1 MYNLWLQMLAGF
13 IDFSL
18 FPFRPFTALFAGL
31 SSYYFLIYILLPV
44 SFSPFSLT
52 WSFYSFGSHLRLT
65 TNHIPPIS
73 TENCCCS
80 ITKSCLTLWNSM
92 DCSTPGSSVLHYL
105 LEFAQLMSIESM
117 MLLNHLILCCP
128 SPFAFIPKRIHNPYS
143 PHHLEFSPHFFVSP
157 RFTNLSE
164 LPLLWLC
171 IQIHCFEL
179 LPCFPEKAITK
190 NNFKNTCIYSLVNW
204 HTL

>member
-1 MYNLWLQMLAGF
+1 MYNLWLQILAGF

-44 SFSPFSLT
+44 SFFPFCLT

-80 ITKSCLTLWNSM
+80 ITKSCLTLRNSM
-92 DCSTPGSSVLHYL
+92 DCSTPGFPVLHYL
-105 LEFAQLMSIESM
+105 PVFTQTHVHWVSDANQLSHP
-117 MLLNHLILCCP
+117 LLPP
-128 SPFAFIPKRIHNPYS
+128 SPVALRLSHSQGLFQWVTSSHQVAKI
-143 PHHLEFSPHFFVSP
+143 LELQFQHQPFQWIFGVD
-157 RFTNLSE
+157 FL
-164 LPLLWLC
+164 
-171 IQIHCFEL
+171 
-179 LPCFPEKAITK
+179 
-190 NNFKNTCIYSLVNW
+190 
-204 HTL
+204 

>member
-1 MYNLWLQMLAGF
+1 MGSNYTEWFILPSNRWLERQLLHQA
-13 IDFSL
+13 SL
-18 FPFRPFTALFAGL
+18 EMKDKHLFVL
-31 SSYYFLIYILLPV
+31 QIYI
-44 SFSPFSLT
+44 SFFSDSSPKL
-52 WSFYSFGSHLRLT
+52 FGG
-65 TNHIPPIS
+65 PIS

-117 MLLNHLILCCP
+117 MLLNHLIICCP

>member
-1 MYNLWLQMLAGF
+1 MYNLWLQILAGF

-18 FPFRPFTALFAGL
+18 FPFRPFTSLFAGL
-31 SSYYFLIYILLPV
+31 SSYYFLIYIQLPV
-44 SFSPFSLT
+44 SFSPFCLT

-80 ITKSCLTLWNSM
+80 ITKSCLTLQNSM
-92 DCSTPGSSVLHYL
+92 DCSTPGSSVLYYL

-117 MLLNHLILCCP
+117 MLFNHLILCCP

-143 PHHLEFSPHFFVSP
+143 PPSGILTTLFCFPL
-157 RFTNLSE
+157 FTYLSE

-179 LPCFPEKAITK
+179 LPYFPEKAITN
-190 NNFKNTCIYSLVNW
+190 NNFANTCIYSLVNW
-204 HTL
+204 DTL

>member
-1 MYNLWLQMLAGF
+1 MYNLWLQILAGF

-44 SFSPFSLT
+44 SFFPFCLT

-80 ITKSCLTLWNSM
+80 ITKSCLTLRNSM
-92 DCSTPGSSVLHYL
+92 DCSTPGSSVLYYL

-117 MLLNHLILCCP
+117 MLFNHLILCCP
-128 SPFAFIPKRIHNPYS
+128 SPFAFILKRIHNPYS
-143 PHHLEFSPHFFVSP
+143 PHHLESSPHFFVFPCSLTCLNFP
-157 RFTNLSE
+157 CYDFASRYTVLSCY
-164 LPLLWLC
+164 PTFQKRLL
-171 IQIHCFEL
+171 Q
-179 LPCFPEKAITK
+179 T
-190 NNFKNTCIYSLVNW
+190 
-204 HTL
+204 